1 VEFFKNSNYNFVK
14 YGRVAFII
22 SMILVVASVLAV
34 FLITPR
40 LSVEFTGGVK
50 VIVKLAEPI
59 KIGQMDEL
67 RNITDAEINTMGMAG
82 DSITVQEKGSAQAG
96 TIAADIIKERD
107 LAAFSSVD
115 DLFAR
120 VKSINALPRDEVKLR
135 LTTTTEATDKTSKT
149 AGRAQL
155 VGTVNVNT
163 DDEGRIRNALDNLVA
178 KQTEASIRASLSKV
192 FGDNSIKDGTD
203 LNTVNYYDELVTAF
217 SDTLGDQRAA
227 MRLATAVMEQ
237 RGLSAGGLAETRLV
251 SDLDKLAEKAQL
263 TPDQTVRFKAKFYVN
278 PYIIQGTSLISS
290 RVSGPTAANSLL
302 AMFFATLGILV
313 YIWIRFDL
321 RIAIS
326 GVAALVHDAFIAA
339 GACMLMQFE
348 FGLTMI
354 AAFLTLLG
362 YSIYDSVVTFDR
374 IREVMGQHRRES
386 YDDVIN
392 RSINENLSRTV
403 LTGFCSILILFSL
416 FLLGGEALAGFSFAL
431 IIGTITGMYSSVF
444 IAAPILVEWMKLKPK
459 KAK

>member
-1 VEFFKNSNYNFVK
+1 MEFFKNSNYNFVK
-14 YGRVAFII
+14 YGRIAFLV
-22 SMILVVASVLAV
+22 SMILMVASILAV
-34 FLITPR
+34 FLIQPR

-67 RNITDAEINTMGMAG
+67 RGVTASEINTMGISG
-82 DSITVQEKGSAQAG
+82 DRITVQMKGSAQAG
-96 TIAADIIKERD
+96 LIAADIIKERN
-107 LAAFSSVD
+107 LAAFSSID

-120 VKSINALPRDEVKLR
+120 VKSISALPMDEVKQR
-135 LTTTTEATDKTSKT
+135 LTTTESADKGSKV

-155 VGTVNVNT
+155 VGMVNVNA

-178 KQTEASIRASLSKV
+178 KRTETDIRASLAKV
-192 FGDNSIKDGTD
+192 FGDNAIKDGTD
-203 LNTVNYYDELVTAF
+203 LNSINYYDELLVAF
-217 SDTLGDQRAA
+217 ADTLGEQRAA
-227 MRLATAVMEQ
+227 MRLATAVLEE
-237 RGLSAGGLAETRLV
+237 RGLRAGGLAETRLV
-251 SDLDKLAEKAQL
+251 KDLDKLAEKAQL
-263 TPDQTVRFKAKFYVN
+263 TPEQTARLKQSFYVN

-321 RIAIS
+321 RIAIA
-326 GVAALVHDAFIAA
+326 GIAALVHDAFIAA
-339 GACMLMQFE
+339 GACMLMGFE

-374 IREVMGQHRRES
+374 VREVLGQHRRES
-386 YDDVIN
+386 YEEVIN
-392 RSINENLSRTV
+392 RSVNENLSRTV
-403 LTGFCSILILFSL
+403 LTGFCSILILCSL
-416 FLLGGEALAGFSFAL
+416 FVLGGEALAGFSFAL
-431 IIGTITGMYSSVF
+431 IIGTVVGMYSSVF
-444 IAAPILVEWMKLKPK
+444 IAAPILVEWMKIKPK